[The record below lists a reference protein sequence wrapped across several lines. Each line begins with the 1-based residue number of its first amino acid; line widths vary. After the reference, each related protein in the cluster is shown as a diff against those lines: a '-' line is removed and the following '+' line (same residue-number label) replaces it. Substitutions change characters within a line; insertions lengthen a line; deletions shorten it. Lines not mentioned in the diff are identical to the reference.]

1 MKDNVVEV
9 FSADVPEKAVYTA
22 IFKFEG
28 KNYRLFKREP
38 SKDANWYI
46 HFVRRGKRFLRSLD
60 TNVKENAIGNAKAI
74 IAAVKAEHWETLESL
89 TLRSKCA
96 TIGDVIEV
104 YERHPDERQPATMKG
119 NVLAIRRVLRIA
131 LGREDVD
138 GLKTTVLTGE
148 LVRKYKVA
156 VETLHKA
163 KTDALDEQQWKRSA
177 NSNLQQARSL
187 FAKHVLVHYR
197 DEKLKIPDVTEFMEE
212 VRFRNTGKVD
222 YCPPSDDL
230 IAETF
235 KRLDALK
242 ETDRE
247 AYVAI
252 CLACGTGMRKK
263 AIGQARWSWFQ
274 QRNGQAYMRS
284 DVLGKNKRVID
295 LPVID
300 EWWRRLQAVRA
311 EQLGRSENSKEI
323 DPFVLSGH
331 MSERTEEVFR
341 RVSAWMRGLG
351 WKTEKTIHEFR
362 AYVGSKV
369 AMEFGIEA
377 ASMFLTHSDITTT
390 LRFYGRYMKLNGVK
404 LGTMKIA

>member
-235 KRLDALK
+235 KRLDG
-242 ETDRE
+242 EGDGPGSVCR
-247 AYVAI
+247 
-252 CLACGTGMRKK
+252 
-263 AIGQARWSWFQ
+263 
-274 QRNGQAYMRS
+274 
-284 DVLGKNKRVID
+284 D
-295 LPVID
+295 LPGVRHRD
-300 EWWRRLQAVRA
+300 E
-311 EQLGRSENSKEI
+311 KES
-323 DPFVLSGH
+323 DQPG
-331 MSERTEEVFR
+331 
-341 RVSAWMRGLG
+341 
-351 WKTEKTIHEFR
+351 
-362 AYVGSKV
+362 
-369 AMEFGIEA
+369 AMELVPTAERPRLYA
-377 ASMFLTHSDITTT
+377 E
-390 LRFYGRYMKLNGVK
+390 
-404 LGTMKIA
+404 